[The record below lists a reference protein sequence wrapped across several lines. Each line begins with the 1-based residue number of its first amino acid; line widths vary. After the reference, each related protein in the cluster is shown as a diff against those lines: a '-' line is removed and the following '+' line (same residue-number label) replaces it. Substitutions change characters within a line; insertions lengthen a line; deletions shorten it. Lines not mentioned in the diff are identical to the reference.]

1 MAGPALLRLVCCVA
15 AIAGG
20 ALLPSGPARAQMS
33 VEREFRDTLGDLNAL
48 RGQLGE
54 DYASGAQKI
63 ETFSDRGS
71 QTFTSPE
78 TYRAI
83 FNDWMERGGPSRG
96 RDIETALDRDPLVHN
111 RLSAPRDSSLTP
123 FVVGIGARIVGQ
135 NAQTAGQRF
144 RETVAILQTRGA
156 GEDDAALSGLCTG
169 VLVSDL
175 TVLTA
180 AHCVCD
186 LDLLSA
192 DGRATA
198 VVVYDSVAD
207 RRGKYLLAP
216 IAEPRSRYEYGPLLA
231 GQRSSR
237 IDRTRQPA
245 LLDPA
250 FCAALS
256 QGRLLKGSDLAL
268 IYLDPDRT
276 AMDSPADKPELVDL
290 IQDRAKAHFAPLEL
304 LTSPALQHMTVVGF
318 GISDFISD
326 DRRYWGKVGVRV
338 PVADPTCSRA
348 YAQANYDCAPGREA
362 VLVDGHTGGDTCQGD
377 SGGPA
382 FIRYFGAYYVAG
394 ITSRAAT
401 GGRCGE
407 GGIYTL
413 ITPQVMAWINWRKRV
428 GDPAF

>member
-1 MAGPALLRLVCCVA
+1 MAGTALLRLVCCAA
-15 AIAGG
+15 AIAAG
-20 ALLPSGPARAQMS
+20 ALLPSAPAWAQMS
-33 VEREFRDTLGDLNAL
+33 VEREFLDSLGNLDAL
-48 RGQLGE
+48 KEQLGE
-54 DYASGAQKI
+54 AYASGTERI
-63 ETFSDRGS
+63 ETFADSGR

-78 TYRAI
+78 AYRAI
-83 FNDWMERGGPSRG
+83 FNDWMERGGPNRG
-96 RDIETALDRDPLVHN
+96 GDLETALDRDPLVQA
-111 RLSAPRDSSLTP
+111 RLSVPETGRATP
-123 FVVGIGARIVGQ
+123 FVVGIGARVVGQ

-144 RETVAILQTRGA
+144 RETVAILQTREAEGS
-156 GEDDAALSGLCTG
+156 DTALSGLCTG

-180 AHCVCD
+180 AHCVCN

-198 VVVYDSVAD
+198 VVVYDAVAD

-216 IAEPRSRYEYGPLLA
+216 IAEPRARFEYGPLQA

-237 IDRTRQPA
+237 LDRTRQPA

-276 AMDSPADKPELVDL
+276 AVDSPADEPEFVDL
-290 IQDRAKAHFAPLEL
+290 IQDRAKAHFAPSEL

-326 DRRYWGKVGVRV
+326 DRRFWGKVGVRV
-338 PVADPTCSRA
+338 PVADATCGRA